1 MPLIYFA
8 FFILVAS
15 AVYLGTHYFVY
26 RSVIA
31 GFGVSRN
38 SRAAKTIRISFLSAG
53 LLFIAGEFLSRTP
66 AAIYL
71 KAAIIAGGL
80 WIGCLAMAFFIFL
93 TRAVVLL
100 FFKSDGFKYYSAAA
114 TVFLSVGLGVIG
126 AINASGPPV
135 VREITVETDKLSD
148 GKSFKMVQISDLH
161 LNYAKTDAWLASV
174 RDKINLIAPD
184 AVVITGDLIDARLC
198 GFNNFCEILGGIE
211 SKYGVF
217 AITGNH
223 EYYVGLEKFEALSKA
238 AGIKILYNENVSV
251 GKSVAIIGMND
262 DEGARMAS
270 GGPDFA
276 GASKGVD
283 FSKFAVL
290 LYHRPTGFAAHSDA
304 GVDLQLSGHTHA
316 GQIPP
321 ADIMV
326 RLIYKYPYGLYRR
339 GAASIYTTS
348 GAGTWGP
355 PMRIFSKS
363 EIVVFTVRGRK
374 FPSKNPQGPKS

>member
-1 MPLIYFA
+1 MSLIYIVVFLT
-8 FFILVAS
+8 IAS
-15 AVYLGTHYFVY
+15 ATYLGTHYFVY
-26 RSVIA
+26 RSVVA
-31 GFGVSRN
+31 GFGVKRN
-38 SRAAKTIRISFLSAG
+38 SRAARTIRISFLAAG
-53 LLFIAGEFLSRTP
+53 LLFIAGEFISRTP

-71 KAAIIAGGL
+71 KTAIIAGGL
-80 WIGCLAMAFFIFL
+80 WIGCLTMAFFFFL
-93 TRAVVLL
+93 MRAAVLL
-100 FFKSDGFKYYSAAA
+100 FLKSDGFKYYSAAA
-114 TVFLSVGLGVIG
+114 TVFLSVGLGVFG
-126 AINASGPPV
+126 AINASGPPIM
-135 VREITVETDKLSD
+135 REITVETDKLSD
-148 GKSFKMVQISDLH
+148 GKSFKIVQISDLH

-174 RDKINLIAPD
+174 RDKINLTGPD
-184 AVVITGDLIDARLC
+184 AVVITGDIIDARLR

-223 EYYVGLEKFEALSKA
+223 EYYVGLEKFEALAAA
-238 AGIKILYNENVSV
+238 AGIKILYNKNISV

-262 DEGARMAS
+262 DEGAGMAS

-276 GASKGVD
+276 GAAKGVD
-283 FSKFAVL
+283 FSKFVVL

-339 GAASIYTTS
+339 GVSNIYTTS
-348 GAGTWGP
+348 GTGTWGP

-363 EIVVFTVRGRK
+363 EIVAITIKGNSGAN
-374 FPSKNPQGPKS
+374 SK